1 MTPTQLLWILA
12 GIAAVIIAV
21 ALALVLWRAVTTRND
36 ARRAVLA
43 DMIFLTVISGFLV
56 YALFFGSAITFDV
69 VLIAGL
75 GGAISTIAFAR
86 IITRGR
92 R

>member
-1 MTPTQLLWILA
+1 MTPTQLLWIFA
-12 GIAAVIIAV
+12 GMAGAIVAV
-21 ALALVLWRAVTTRND
+21 ALALVLWRAVSTRND

-43 DMIFLTVISGFLV
+43 DMIFITVIAGFLV
-56 YALFFGSAITFDV
+56 YSLFVRTAITYDV